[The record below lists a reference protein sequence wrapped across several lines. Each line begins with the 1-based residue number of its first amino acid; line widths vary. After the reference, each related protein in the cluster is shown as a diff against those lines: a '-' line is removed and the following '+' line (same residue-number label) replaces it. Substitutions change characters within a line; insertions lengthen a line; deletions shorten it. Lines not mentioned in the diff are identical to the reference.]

1 MIRLFFI
8 LYCFEAGL
16 LLLFAPW
23 FKEWDQIMMQI
34 IPFQGARSFF
44 LHAWVRG
51 AITGFGMVH
60 MVWGAHDLIAVLTR
74 RSSETD
80 AETGAETAARAQ
92 DHDRQA
98 HDVPVPGDQ

>member
-23 FKEWDQIMMQI
+23 FREWDQIMMQI
-34 IPFQGARSFF
+34 VPFQGLRSFL

-60 MVWGAHDLIAVLTR
+60 LVWGAHDLISLLLR
-74 RSSETD
+74 RNPETS
-80 AETGAETAARAQ
+80 AGTARGRN
-92 DHDRQA
+92 HDRQA
-98 HDVPVPGDQ
+98 HDVPIPGDQ

>member
-8 LYCFEAGL
+8 FYCFEAGL

-34 IPFQGARSFF
+34 APFQGLRSFL

-51 AITGFGMVH
+51 AITGFGLVH
-60 MVWGAHDLIAVLTR
+60 LVWGAHDLIALLTR
-74 RSSETD
+74 RYPETS
-80 AETGAETAARAQ
+80 AETAAVRDQ
-92 DHDRQA
+92 NPDRQA
-98 HDVPVPGDQ
+98 HDVPIAGDQ

>member
-23 FKEWDQIMMQI
+23 FQEWDQIMLQI
-34 IPFQGARSFF
+34 VPFQGLRRFL

-60 MVWGAHDLIAVLTR
+60 IVWGAHDLIALLIRRAPGTATR
-74 RSSETD
+74 D
-80 AETGAETAARAQ
+80 QDQAR
-92 DHDRQA
+92 RA
-98 HDVPVPGDQ
+98 HDVPLAGDQ

>member
-23 FKEWDQIMMQI
+23 FQEWDQIMMQI
-34 IPFQGARSFF
+34 VPFQGLRSFL

-51 AITGFGMVH
+51 AFTGFGMVH
-60 MVWGAHDLIAVLTR
+60 IVWGAHDLIALLLR
-74 RSSETD
+74 RYPETS
-80 AETGAETAARAQ
+80 AETKVPNQGKA
-92 DHDRQA
+92 RQA
-98 HDVPVPGDQ
+98 HDVPIAGDQ

>member
-23 FKEWDQIMMQI
+23 FQEWDQIMMQI
-34 IPFQGARSFF
+34 VPFQGLRSFL

-51 AITGFGMVH
+51 AFTGFGMVH
-60 MVWGAHDLIAVLTR
+60 IVWGAHDLIALLIR
-74 RSSETD
+74 RSPETK
-80 AETGAETAARAQ
+80 AQ
-92 DHDRQA
+92 NRQA
-98 HDVPVPGDQ
+98 HDVPIAGDQ